1 MMRVTEA
8 LDLMMRV
15 TEALDLL
22 LLAQMPPMGRR
33 APMVKN
39 LGRAF
44 FKVPSSFWRI
54 SFFVE
59 SRSL

>member
-1 MMRVTEA
+1 MMRV
-8 LDLMMRV
+8 M
-15 TEALDLL
+15 EALDLL

-39 LGRAF
+39 LGLAF